1 MICGLVELDRV
12 KSGTVSYLSS
22 ELVEKNSVTG
32 KKKKNKKTLAN
43 DRVQIDL
50 VRLDF
55 HKE

>member
-12 KSGTVSYLSS
+12 KSGTVSYLFS

-32 KKKKNKKTLAN
+32 KKKKKLAN

>member
-1 MICGLVELDRV
+1 MIRGLVELDRV

-32 KKKKNKKTLAN
+32 KKHTLAN

>member
-1 MICGLVELDRV
+1 MIRELVELDRV

-32 KKKKNKKTLAN
+32 KKKNTLAN

>member
-32 KKKKNKKTLAN
+32 KKNKTKTLGN

>member
-1 MICGLVELDRV
+1 MIRGLVELDRV

-32 KKKKNKKTLAN
+32 KKNTLAN

>member
-1 MICGLVELDRV
+1 MIHGLVEPDRV

-22 ELVEKNSVTG
+22 ELVEKNSITG
-32 KKKKNKKTLAN
+32 KKNTLAN